1 MIHYK
6 IPSDWIRFQLNQV
19 LNELVLAKS
28 AILSLRNLPYQ
39 KSWVLDL
46 QQMELK
52 REIAGTSKIE
62 GADFTENE
70 FDAALRDSPEE
81 LITRSQR
88 QVHAAMQTYNWISHL
103 PDDRPLDENLI
114 KDIHRRIVFKADDDH
129 CVAGKIRHQNDN
141 VNFGQPRHR
150 GAEGGNECKV
160 ALSGLVQAINTEY
173 KKYDPLIQA
182 LATHYHL
189 AAMHPFLDGN
199 GRTARAVE
207 ALLLQRAGLRDI
219 CFIAM
224 SNYYYDEKINYL
236 KSLSEVR
243 AADYDLTS
251 FIKFG
256 LTGIEI
262 QSRRVLNE
270 IQVHVSKAVYSNL
283 MFDLFKKLK
292 TSKQRIVSF
301 RQIEIL
307 KFLLEKN
314 RVDLGQIF
322 DKLYNHV
329 YKDLKNPEKAI
340 IRDLNSL
347 IVLGAINYKRTNDNR
362 MFSPRLEWP
371 MEITHSEFFEL
382 IKKMPKA
389 KTPVSF

>member
-6 IPSDWIRFQLNQV
+6 IPADWIRFQLNQV
-19 LNELVLAKS
+19 LNELVIAKA

-39 KSWVLDL
+39 KSWVQDL

-70 FDAALRDSPEE
+70 FDAALQDSPEE

-88 QVHAAMQTYNWISHL
+88 QVHAAMQTYNWISHI
-103 PDDRPLDENLI
+103 PDDRPIDTNLI

-129 CVAGKIRHQNDN
+129 CVAGEIRHQNDN

-150 GAEGGNECKV
+150 EAEGGNECKE

-182 LATHYHL
+182 LAAHYHL

-251 FIKFG
+251 FIKLG

-262 QSRRVLNE
+262 QSRRVF
-270 IQVHVSKAVYSNL
+270 Q
-283 MFDLFKKLK
+283 
-292 TSKQRIVSF
+292 
-301 RQIEIL
+301 
-307 KFLLEKN
+307 
-314 RVDLGQIF
+314 
-322 DKLYNHV
+322 
-329 YKDLKNPEKAI
+329 
-340 IRDLNSL
+340 
-347 IVLGAINYKRTNDNR
+347 
-362 MFSPRLEWP
+362 
-371 MEITHSEFFEL
+371 
-382 IKKMPKA
+382 
-389 KTPVSF
+389 